1 LEYRVAETDPGL
13 RTEHLQRM
21 ATLSVFAGRGLFA
34 TLHLQAMPLARAA
47 AEAGHLLQLLDIG
60 SILTGAGFATD
71 ARFCF
76 EAAQALAPHDVRPL
90 ANLANVARD
99 LGDAAACTA
108 LYRTALELQPDH
120 VVMRRNLLV
129 SQEYDDAVVPAD
141 KRAAAEAW
149 GKWLTGHVAP
159 RQRPPLPAPLFSP
172 AGRPARP
179 LRVGYLSA
187 DLNQHTVGLFTKDVF
202 AAHDTARVLAFAYH
216 AGAQRDAITEL
227 IARHT
232 TLRLV
237 SGMDDAALEAQI
249 RADGIDVLVDLSGHT
264 AGSRLTVFARRP
276 APVQVSWLG
285 YFATTGLR
293 DMDAVLL
300 DEAHAPSGTE
310 AQFTETVVRM
320 PQGRWC
326 YVPVPWMPPP
336 AAEIP
341 ALRNGHVTHVTFGS
355 FNNSAKLNA
364 RVFDLWAR
372 LLLAVPDARLML
384 KWRTF
389 VDPAYCATVR
399 AAFAARGVDP
409 ARLDLRPFT
418 FHVDMLHE
426 YHHIDIALD
435 PFPFTGGL
443 TSCEALW
450 MGVPVV
456 TWPQERVVSRQ
467 TFALLQAIGLPELA
481 ATDAE
486 DYLRIARD
494 LAGDLPRLQALHAGL
509 RQSMAASPLCDV
521 AGFTRGLED
530 TLWQLASKVAAQAE
544 PRDSARRPPLFRE
557 TTRS

>member
-1 LEYRVAETDPGL
+1 MAETDPPVRDEHLRRMGALSAFAARGQFSLL
-13 RTEHLQRM
+13 RTQ
-21 ATLSVFAGRGLFA
+21 ATPWV
-34 TLHLQAMPLARAA
+34 RAA
-47 AEAGHLLQLLDIG
+47 TDAGHLLQLLDIG
-60 SILTGAGFATD
+60 SVLHGAGFATD
-71 ARFCF
+71 AQTCF
-76 EAAQALAPHDVRPL
+76 EAAHRLAPQDIRPL

-99 LGDAAACTA
+99 LGDASACTS
-108 LYRTALELQPDH
+108 LYRTALRLQPDH

-129 SQEYDDAVVPAD
+129 SQEYDDAVPPAA

-149 GKWLTGHVAP
+149 GQWLAGHVAP
-159 RQRPPLPAPLFSP
+159 RQRPPFPSPLLSP
-172 AGRPARP
+172 AGQPGRP

-202 AAHDTARVLAFAYH
+202 AAHDPARVQPFAYH

-237 SGMDDAALEAQI
+237 GGMDDAVLASQI
-249 RADGIDVLVDLSGHT
+249 QADGIDVLVDLSGHT
-264 AGSRLTVFARRP
+264 GGSRLTVFARRP

-285 YFATTGLR
+285 YFATTGLPA
-293 DMDAVLL
+293 MDAVLL
-300 DEAHAPSGTE
+300 DAAHAPPGTE
-310 AQFTETVVRM
+310 TQFTEAVVRM

-326 YVPVPWMPPP
+326 YAPAPWMPPT
-336 AAEIP
+336 AAELP
-341 ALRNGHVTHVTFGS
+341 AQRNGYLTFGS
-355 FNNSAKLNA
+355 FNNTSKLNA
-364 RVFDLWAR
+364 QVFGLWAR
-372 LLLAVPDARLML
+372 LLRAVPDARLVL

-389 VDPAYCATVR
+389 VDPAYCTTVR

-426 YHHIDIALD
+426 YQQIDIALD

-467 TFALLQAIGLPELA
+467 TFALLQAIGLTELA
-481 ATDAE
+481 ATDAD
-486 DYLRIARD
+486 DYLRIARE
-494 LAGDLPRLQALHAGL
+494 LAEELPRLQALHTAL
-509 RQSMAASPLCDV
+509 RQRMAASPLCDV
-521 AGFTRGLED
+521 AGFTRGLEA
-530 TLWQLASKVAAQAE
+530 TLWQLASEVAAT
-544 PRDSARRPPLFRE
+544 PGGPPDS
-557 TTRS
+557 TR